1 MSKIKMPPLRV
12 KQTEQMIA
20 KFKFKK
26 SITSAKQKIYYIGER
41 SHDGYA
47 HPNEKYFDAY
57 ADEADRYK
65 LIHYIEKSK
74 IAKNPNL
81 ASYYDLT
88 FSITKEVYENPD
100 QYKNALRSTMTMM
113 EREKGVRL
121 HWIGAV
127 HDPINE
133 KGTQPH
139 VHVVVATE
147 AEYRVDNHQH
157 KAWKKTGYVKFSIED
172 IAKMTNHMKKEM
184 GMDFVEPEKA
194 LENEKRIQ
202 GDWKMQTL
210 ERKVAFEFGLVEQR
224 IQRQRAQAIKHPL
237 DVVKKLVSQDQTPQ
251 NRNTATKNNKE
262 QDGGLSL

>member
-1 MSKIKMPPLRV
+1 MPPLRV
-12 KQTEQMIA
+12 KQTEQMITKA
-20 KFKFKK
+20 RFKK

-41 SHDGYA
+41 SHEGYE
-47 HPNEKYFDAY
+47 HPDERYFDANS
-57 ADEADRYK
+57 DEADRYK
-65 LIHYIEKSK
+65 LIHYIENSK
-74 IAKNPNL
+74 IARNPNL
-81 ASYYDLT
+81 ASLYDLM
-88 FSITKEVYENPD
+88 FSVPKEMYENPD
-100 QYKNALRSTMTMM
+100 QYKNAMRSTMEMM
-113 EREKGVRL
+113 GKEKGLHL
-121 HWIGAV
+121 HWISAI

-139 VHVVVATE
+139 VHLVVASE
-147 AEYRVDNHQH
+147 AEYLSNNHNH
-157 KAWKKTGYVKFSIED
+157 EAWKKSAYVRFSKED

-184 GMDFVEPEKA
+184 GMDFVEHEKA

-237 DVVKKLVSQDQTPQ
+237 DVVKKLASQDQTPE